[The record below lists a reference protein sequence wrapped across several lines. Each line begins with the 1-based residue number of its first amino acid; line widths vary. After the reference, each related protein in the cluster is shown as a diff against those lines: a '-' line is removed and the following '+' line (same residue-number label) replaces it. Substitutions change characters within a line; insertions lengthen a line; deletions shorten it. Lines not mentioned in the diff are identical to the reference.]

1 MLCICLRDAVTV
13 ATVSL
18 TSLSLLSSVPG
29 QDPRTTRF
37 DDGGAITQ
45 FSLAT
50 SNAVRTRE
58 GGYEAKTDWFNIT
71 CRQPQ
76 LVDTIERIIK
86 RGQTLYVEG
95 PIEVRDFVDK
105 DGVERRNWSVKIL
118 NNASFRIL
126 KWPQN
131 QEPPASGMGGGNGS
145 HNNSGA
151 ARNDRNVFGSDRD
164 VGQIYE

>member
-1 MLCICLRDAVTV
+1 M
-13 ATVSL
+13 
-18 TSLSLLSSVPG
+18 G

-37 DDGGAITQ
+37 DDGGAVTQ

-50 SNAVRTRE
+50 SSAYKTRDGHFE
-58 GGYEAKTDWFNIT
+58 SKTDWFNVV
-71 CRQPQ
+71 CKQPQ
-76 LVDTIERIIK
+76 LVDTIERIVK

-95 PIEVRDFVDK
+95 PIEVRDYTDK

-118 NNASFRIL
+118 NNASFRII

-131 QEPPASGMGGGNGS
+131 QEAPEGMGGGAADQGR
-145 HNNSGA
+145 NS
-151 ARNDRNVFGSDRD
+151 RNVFGSDRD